1 MIIFVDVKKE
11 NIKEHNSNSL
21 QILDHLYRMLII
33 GDFGSRRINLL
44 LNLIN

>member
-1 MIIFVDVKKE
+1 MIIFVDVTKE
-11 NIKEHNSNSL
+11 NIKEFSTNSP